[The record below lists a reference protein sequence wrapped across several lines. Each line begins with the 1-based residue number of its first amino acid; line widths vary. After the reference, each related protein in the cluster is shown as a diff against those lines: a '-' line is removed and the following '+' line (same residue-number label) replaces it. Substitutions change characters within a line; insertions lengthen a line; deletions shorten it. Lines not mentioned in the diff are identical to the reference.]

1 MPFERRSISQSF
13 RKCDHSLSQES
24 IRKARYFKSVFFF
37 LQQITGIFI
46 ALLGEWYGRVECGSV
61 NSTANLSTW
70 RHLTNQ
76 SMIPESCIM
85 EQRHRSKLSPGSAA
99 LPPTPPPPITRQP
112 HGSLGSAIFF
122 LFDPVFCL
130 LPPTG
135 WNRKSRIPRKVA
147 RLIPENFGQT
157 ACFLCI

>member
-1 MPFERRSISQSF
+1 MPFECRSISQSF

-46 ALLGEWYGRVECGSV
+46 ALLGEWYGRVECRSV

-76 SMIPESCIM
+76 SMMPESCIM
-85 EQRHRSKLSPGSAA
+85 EQWHRPKLSPGSAA
-99 LPPTPPPPITRQP
+99 LPPHPPPPSP
-112 HGSLGSAIFF
+112 G
-122 LFDPVFCL
+122 
-130 LPPTG
+130 
-135 WNRKSRIPRKVA
+135 NRTA
-147 RLIPENFGQT
+147 RLARPYFSYLT
-157 ACFLCI
+157 LCFAFYPQQVGKEKGEYLGRSPVWFRKISVKPHVSFAL